1 MIDDVYTHI
10 HRYTWIY
17 KFGEMSGEINKG
29 KMATS
34 VIRIKKIC
42 AWCGK
47 EFEAQKLSTQF
58 CSHRCSSH
66 AYKDKKRQE
75 KKQRAE
81 TASQR
86 SQQKKKVEDIKDKEY
101 LTVSEAAQ
109 LLGFTRDGVYK
120 LIYRGLLKA
129 HRITSHWTVIYRK
142 DIDEMITA
150 RPIDPSDISKKDR
163 EPITEFYTTK
173 EVLEKFSISNSWLFK
188 AAKQQNIP
196 KSHSTVRPTGAR
208 NTAT

>member
-17 KFGEMSGEINKG
+17 KCGEMSGEINKE

-58 CSHRCSSH
+58 CSHRCSSL

-142 DIDEMITA
+142 DIDA
-150 RPIDPSDISKKDR
+150 
-163 EPITEFYTTK
+163 
-173 EVLEKFSISNSWLFK
+173 SN
-188 AAKQQNIP
+188 I
-196 KSHSTVRPTGAR
+196 
-208 NTAT
+208 

>member
-66 AYKDKKRQE
+66 AYNDKKRQE

-101 LTVSEAAQ
+101 LTVSEAA
-109 LLGFTRDGVYK
+109 GK
-120 LIYRGLLKA
+120 
-129 HRITSHWTVIYRK
+129 
-142 DIDEMITA
+142 
-150 RPIDPSDISKKDR
+150 
-163 EPITEFYTTK
+163 
-173 EVLEKFSISNSWLFK
+173 
-188 AAKQQNIP
+188 
-196 KSHSTVRPTGAR
+196 GAR
-208 NTAT
+208 D